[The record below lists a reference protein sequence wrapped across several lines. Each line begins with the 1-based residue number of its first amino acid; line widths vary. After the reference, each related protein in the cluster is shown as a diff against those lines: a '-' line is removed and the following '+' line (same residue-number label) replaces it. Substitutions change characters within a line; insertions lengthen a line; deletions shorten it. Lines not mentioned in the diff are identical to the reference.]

1 MTDRSTVKPD
11 SVTSGN
17 KYCDGND
24 IDDEFSR
31 LRVEFSRLSNKD
43 NSPDDWLSGEFK
55 HFLVDSVYL

>member
-31 LRVEFSRLSNKD
+31 LSNKD
-43 NSPDDWLSGEFK
+43 NSPDDWLSGGIQTFPRG
-55 HFLVDSVYL
+55 